1 MSTSAEHK
9 PVLLDETIN
18 SLQLKDNELYVDA
31 TFGLGGYTKA
41 ILNRKNCSVLAIDRD
56 PEAKKFA
63 NDIKSNFNDRFIFK
77 NRKFSELLKILNEVN
92 INKVAGIVFDLGVS
106 SPQLNKRERGF
117 SFMYDGPLDMRM
129 SLSGP
134 TAEEFINKV
143 EENTLAKILFE
154 YGDEFYSRRIAKSIA
169 YERSF
174 KRIKSTYDLA
184 TIVRKSKPYSKQKID
199 PATKTFQAIR
209 VYLNDEVSEL
219 EKGLKIAEKT
229 LKPEGILAVVSFHSI
244 EDRIIKKFFVECSN
258 SKPVSRHL
266 PNYSR
271 KINSLEIMTKKPI
284 VPSKTEIETNRRS
297 RSAKLRVAKRTK
309 APSFFGDEE

>member
-129 SLSGP
+129 SLRGP

-143 EENTLAKILFE
+143 SLMK
-154 YGDEFYSRRIAKSIA
+154 DH
-169 YERSF
+169 
-174 KRIKSTYDLA
+174 
-184 TIVRKSKPYSKQKID
+184 SK
-199 PATKTFQAIR
+199 
-209 VYLNDEVSEL
+209 EL
-219 EKGLKIAEKT
+219 
-229 LKPEGILAVVSFHSI
+229 
-244 EDRIIKKFFVECSN
+244 
-258 SKPVSRHL
+258 
-266 PNYSR
+266 
-271 KINSLEIMTKKPI
+271 
-284 VPSKTEIETNRRS
+284 
-297 RSAKLRVAKRTK
+297 K
-309 APSFFGDEE
+309 APMILPL